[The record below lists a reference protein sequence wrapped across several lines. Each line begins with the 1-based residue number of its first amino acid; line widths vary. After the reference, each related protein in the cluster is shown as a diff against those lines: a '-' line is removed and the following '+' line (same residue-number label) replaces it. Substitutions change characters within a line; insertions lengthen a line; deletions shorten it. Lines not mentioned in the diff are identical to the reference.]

1 MSGLRIVPTSPRPSQ
16 VRFASFGATVCRVV
30 PLGDNFAR
38 ITLAGDELA
47 DFHAAGLDQR
57 VKLVFP
63 LAGAGLSTFP
73 RERDDCH
80 AAWRELDD
88 CDRCPMRTYTVRAA
102 RSGEIDID
110 FALHGDSGPATRWAS
125 RAEVGQEL
133 VIIGPDARTLVAGD
147 APVAGVEFRPGAA
160 RHILLAGDETAAP
173 AICSILE
180 SLPASASGQAF
191 IEVASA
197 ADILP
202 TTAPV
207 GMTVTWLLRD
217 TRPGDAHGESLG
229 RAVRA
234 WVSEMVAPA
243 GADDTVPDVNVDA
256 EILWEI
262 PQTDAG
268 TRELYAWIA
277 GEAGC
282 IKELRR
288 FLVREAGLHRD
299 DVAFMGYW
307 RAGRSEN

>member
-1 MSGLRIVPTSPRPSQ
+1 MSSSRIAPSSPRPSL

-30 PLGDNFAR
+30 SLGGNFAR
-38 ITLAGDELA
+38 ITLASDELA

-63 LAGAGLSTFP
+63 LEGAGLSTFP
-73 RERDDCH
+73 RERDDWY

-102 RSGEIDID
+102 RGREIDID
-110 FALHGDSGPATRWAS
+110 FALHGDSGPATRWAN
-125 RAEVGQEL
+125 RAEVGQEI

-160 RHILLAGDETAAP
+160 RRILLAGDETAAP

-180 SLPASASGQAF
+180 SLPPDSVGQAF
-191 IEVASA
+191 VEVASA

-202 TTAPV
+202 TDAPV
-207 GMTVTWLLRD
+207 GMTVTWLPRD
-217 TRPGDAHGESLG
+217 TRHGGAHGEALG
-229 RAVRA
+229 RSVRA

-243 GADDTVPDVNVDA
+243 GVAGSVPDVDA
-256 EILWEI
+256 AILWEI

-268 TRELYAWIA
+268 QRELYAWIA

-282 IKELRR
+282 ITELRR

-307 RAGRSEN
+307 RAGHSEN